1 MDHWWPDAK
10 WTDGDPGSDSD
21 SEASAQ
27 GPIDP
32 EFDRATFLGEIAF
45 RVDAWTISSSGSDE
59 GHPMRASR
67 LVAHC
72 MREGLP
78 DLLRTKII
86 RARRRG
92 EQLKHLVEREMRVN
106 HEESY
111 RAEEILLRR
120 CVCVCVCVC
129 VYVGFRV
136 CLMACRCDPPS
147 PKQNNF
153 HFLSHVTPKLLLYN
167 PSYLIHLFS
176 GYQQHYLTTYLAP
189 LNAPTVTQSAV
200 WLQYLKAA
208 AAGLALLG
216 LGLGCVAYA
225 VTSGSIIGSL
235 ASAHWLSAVL
245 VTLLLDLLFMQVKE
259 MSKHTKTQKLYFCNY
274 QYHSHSHSLSFSLCS
289 HATCS
294 SGP

>member
-1 MDHWWPDAK
+1 VVKVLSHPIQHPYNQVSDEVELLYSGEHMDHWWPDAK

-32 EFDRATFLGEIAF
+32 EFDRATLLGELAF
-45 RVDAWTISSSGSDE
+45 RVDAWGISSSGSDE

-78 DLLRTKII
+78 DLLRTKVI

-92 EQLKHLVEREMRVN
+92 ERLKHLVERERRVN
-106 HEESY
+106 HEEVF

-120 CVCVCVCVC
+120 CVSACASASL
-129 VYVGFRV
+129 RV
-136 CLMACRCDPPS
+136 PSSPLPPPS
-147 PKQNNF
+147 NTHISP
-153 HFLSHVTPKLLLYN
+153 SKLLPYHL
-167 PSYLIHLFS
+167 SYLIHLFS

-189 LNAPTVTQSAV
+189 LNAPTVTQAAV
-200 WLQYLKAA
+200 WLQYLQAA
-208 AAGLALLG
+208 VGGLALLG
-216 LGLGCVAYA
+216 LGLGLAGYV
-225 VTSGSIIGSL
+225 VTSGVALGSL

-245 VTLLLDLLFMQVKE
+245 AALLLDLLFMQVRENEKTR
-259 MSKHTKTQKLYFCNY
+259 KHRKTA
-274 QYHSHSHSLSFSLCS
+274 LSQ
-289 HATCS
+289 
-294 SGP
+294 